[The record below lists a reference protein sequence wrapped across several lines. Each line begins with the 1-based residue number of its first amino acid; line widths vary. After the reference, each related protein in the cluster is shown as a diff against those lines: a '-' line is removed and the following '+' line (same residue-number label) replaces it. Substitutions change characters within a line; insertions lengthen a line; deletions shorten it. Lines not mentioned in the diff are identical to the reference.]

1 VHQVRDGAGVWII
14 LQSRKVL
21 VDGLETGIGLLGP
34 EDVEASHESADE
46 VAERLARNGGAQ
58 TGNRR

>member
-1 VHQVRDGAGVWII
+1 MMEKHSQ
-14 LQSRKVL
+14 QSRKVL